1 MADKV
6 VVKTPPKSPAAA
18 GILSGIFPG
27 TGFLYLGQYLKGL
40 VYILIFAGLVTMQ
53 VSGRMQPFLGLCL
66 AGFYIFQIIDAVQA
80 AKIVNRKALAAPGD
94 AVGLTPAEELSGD
107 IKTGSVFWGL
117 FLMGLGALFLL
128 ANFDVIDYGS
138 IWTYWPVLIIVIGVK
153 LVFEHVLAGKA
164 KDKD

>member
-1 MADKV
+1 MENKV

-40 VYILIFAGLVTMQ
+40 VYILIFAGLVSMQ
-53 VSGRMQPFLGLCL
+53 GSNRMQPFLGLCL
-66 AGFYIFQIIDAVQA
+66 AGFYIFQLIDAIQA
-80 AKIVNRKALAAPGD
+80 AKVVNRKALGAAGKEEP
-94 AVGLTPAEELSGD
+94 APAEELAGD

-138 IWTYWPVLIIVIGVK
+138 IWKYWPILIIVIGVK
-153 LVFEHVLAGKA
+153 LVFEHVIAGKA
-164 KDKD
+164 KDEN